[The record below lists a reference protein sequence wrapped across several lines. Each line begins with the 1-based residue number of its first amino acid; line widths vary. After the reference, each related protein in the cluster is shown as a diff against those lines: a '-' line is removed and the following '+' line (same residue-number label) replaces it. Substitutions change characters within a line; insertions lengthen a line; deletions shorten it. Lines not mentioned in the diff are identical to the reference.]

1 MSRETEIALLIF
13 KENGEKRTVEEMFKI
28 ISKGEVD
35 LYLRLFCKSNQDIK
49 KIDDYVN
56 KVSETLREIQ
66 SKIYKID
73 IEINNK
79 ETEINNVFL
88 TEDECEKIIKEYEN
102 LLKNKSILENKQ
114 LKLLKED
121 KNNKS
126 DLLFEKLEQEIRS
139 IFEDKE

>member
-35 LYLRLFCKSNQDIK
+35 LYLRLFYKSNQDIK

-66 SKIYKID
+66 SKIYNID
-73 IEINNK
+73 IKINNK
-79 ETEINNVFL
+79 ENEINNVFL
-88 TEDECEKIIKEYEN
+88 TEDEYEKIIKEYEN

-114 LKLLKED
+114 LKLLKEN

-126 DLLFEKLEQEIRS
+126 DLLFEQLEQEIRS

>member
-35 LYLRLFCKSNQDIK
+35 LSLRLFYKSNQDIK

-88 TEDECEKIIKEYEN
+88 TEDEYEKIIKEYEN

-126 DLLFEKLEQEIRS
+126 DLLFEQLEQEIRS

>member
-35 LYLRLFCKSNQDIK
+35 LYLRLFYKSNQDIK

-126 DLLFEKLEQEIRS
+126 DLLFEQLEQEIRS

>member
-35 LYLRLFCKSNQDIK
+35 LYLRLFYKSNQDIK

-79 ETEINNVFL
+79 EFIAWLYERYPQDLQKVIAQYPAVSHLLYEYTE
-88 TEDECEKIIKEYEN
+88 
-102 LLKNKSILENKQ
+102 KQ
-114 LKLLKED
+114 KTA
-121 KNNKS
+121 
-126 DLLFEKLEQEIRS
+126 
-139 IFEDKE
+139 

>member
-35 LYLRLFCKSNQDIK
+35 LYLRLFYKSNQDIK

>member
-35 LYLRLFCKSNQDIK
+35 LYLRLFYKSNQDIK

-66 SKIYKID
+66 SKIYNID

-79 ETEINNVFL
+79 ENEINNVFL
-88 TEDECEKIIKEYEN
+88 TEDEYEKIIKEYEN

-114 LKLLKED
+114 LKLLKEN

-126 DLLFEKLEQEIRS
+126 DLLFEQLEQEIRS